1 MKEMTRNEAFQIACN
16 KRDEL
21 KIKRDKMAAFWLKY
35 VGNPIINRA
44 AKRAR
49 IKVEFFVPSSFL
61 SEFLDILRK
70 KKFGAYTYRTK
81 ISWLT
86 KVGVYWN

>member
-1 MKEMTRNEAFQIACN
+1 MKEMTCNEAFQIACN

-21 KIKRDKMAAFWLKY
+21 KIKHDKMAAFWWKY
-35 VGNPIINRA
+35 VGNPIVNRA
-44 AKRAR
+44 AKKAR

-70 KKFGAYTYRTK
+70 KKFRTYTYRTK

-86 KVGVYWN
+86 EVGVYWN